1 VGSFP
6 LPYQPNSSPTKLK
19 IEPLFSLYHHMDK
32 KVLQEFQVQVQF
44 QGQMIKSATLQG
56 LETRRKDQ
64 ELLGVH
70 QQLS

>member
-1 VGSFP
+1 
-6 LPYQPNSSPTKLK
+6 
-19 IEPLFSLYHHMDK
+19 MDK
-32 KVLQEFQVQVQF
+32 KGLQEFQVQVQF